1 MAAPGLPIQEL
12 WDEVID
18 SIHDST
24 VDLKSTSL
32 VCRSFVARAQSH
44 IFRQIALF
52 ATKAPRTT
60 GDVAARLRNLMAFSP
75 HLISHVQ
82 VLYLP
87 TADEETLISVADIR
101 WSHVHSVVLGFSRP
115 TLLSPGIA
123 LEKVNV
129 LVGLPTLRILS
140 FQGGVWGG
148 THLQRIFAHCTARLQ
163 RLIFFHCIPVF
174 PSHAS
179 PSQAAQSPRPK
190 LSDLSVICSPDIAQ
204 ILHDPVCALDF
215 SALTKVYCVRSM
227 SIDFEIFLLHYRA
240 TITNLH
246 FAGTGMYA
254 GSCEG

>member
-60 GDVAARLRNLMAFSP
+60 GDMAARLRNLMAFSP

-87 TADEETLISVADIR
+87 TADEETLISVTDIR

-115 TLLSPGIA
+115 TLLSPGMA
-123 LEKVNV
+123 
-129 LVGLPTLRILS
+129 TLRSLLREIPQLS
-140 FQGGVWGG
+140 
-148 THLQRIFAHCTARLQ
+148 HLTATVDAR
-163 RLIFFHCIPVF
+163 FT
-174 PSHAS
+174 
-179 PSQAAQSPRPK
+179 
-190 LSDLSVICSPDIAQ
+190 LSGNQLTTAPHIKSL
-204 ILHDPVCALDF
+204 ILHGPGLECLTLPGLGRLEMGLVPQFPVLAAFLKPSAYVLDHLALRLGN
-215 SALTKVYCVRSM
+215 AP
-227 SIDFEIFLLHYRA
+227 E
-240 TITNLH
+240 
-246 FAGTGMYA
+246 
-254 GSCEG
+254 